1 MNQVSTEGNAK
12 SYDVQQIDTAP
23 GTMIQGKDGKVAK
36 SKPRKRGWGPVQPE
50 RKSKRVPLDGVT
62 MQEKAQALKSVL
74 GLGTSAYS
82 DSSSSKTREEVSSK
96 FEQAEK
102 LEEGQEGGIEKRY
115 DLPGLFAERIFQAGD
130 FRIELAQSK
139 VVDCIRRKVKK
150 LSQASGME
158 TVG

>member
-1 MNQVSTEGNAK
+1 MAEQPTQFLSLQEEDLNPLLIILSLWLLLISASE
-12 SYDVQQIDTAP
+12 
-23 GTMIQGKDGKVAK
+23 
-36 SKPRKRGWGPVQPE
+36 RGCFFDLTVLFLLTG
-50 RKSKRVPLDGVT
+50 
-62 MQEKAQALKSVL
+62 VL
-74 GLGTSAYS
+74 GLGTSASSY
-82 DSSSSKTREEVSSK
+82 SSSSKTREVSSK

-150 LSQASGME
+150 LIQASGME
-158 TVG
+158 TIG